1 MTRRIV
7 HFLKESSI
15 IVRLFS
21 IIAAAAAASSIALS
35 QAALAADQTWS
46 ADPGHSLA
54 EFSVIHLGVTHVRG
68 SILLTQSTIVTSQD
82 NQMPTSISAT
92 LDPSSIDT
100 RNPDRDKDL
109 RSANWL
115 EVTTYK
121 TIDFKSTSIV
131 PGANDTFAAAGDLTI
146 HGVTKP
152 VTLQGHID
160 GTTVDGRG
168 HRRVSYSATTTIK
181 RQDFGLNW
189 AQQTPGGT
197 FVVGDDVDISITIEA
212 VAR

>member
-1 MTRRIV
+1 M
-7 HFLKESSI
+7 
-15 IVRLFS
+15 RLQVP
-21 IIAAAAAASSIALS
+21 IA
-35 QAALAADQTWS
+35 AALAAIAAAVDPLSSSAAAADVTWS

-68 SILLTQSTIVTSQD
+68 SILISQATIVTSGE
-82 NQMPTSISAT
+82 NQTPTAINAT
-92 LDPSSIDT
+92 LDASSIDT
-100 RNPDRDKDL
+100 RNTDRDNDL

-115 EVTTYK
+115 DVAQYK
-121 TIDFKSTSIV
+121 TIEFKSTNIV
-131 PGANDTFAAAGDLTI
+131 PGAGDTFTAAGDLTI

-152 VTLQGHID
+152 VTLQGHVD

-168 HRRVSYSATTTIK
+168 HHRVSYSATTTIK

-197 FVVGDDVDISITIEA
+197 FVVGDNVDISLTIEA